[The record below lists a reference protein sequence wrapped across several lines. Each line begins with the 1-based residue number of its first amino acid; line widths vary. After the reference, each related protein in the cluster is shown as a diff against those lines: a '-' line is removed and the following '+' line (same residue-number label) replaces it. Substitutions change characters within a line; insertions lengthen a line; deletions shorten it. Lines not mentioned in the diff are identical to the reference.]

1 MRVGAAVEGELESIA
16 GNEPGASAGRRAPA
30 TFEENLRFIEA
41 TGIDC
46 FAPSIGNVHGRAT
59 VPVVLDIDRVRQ
71 LAAATAI
78 PLALHGGT
86 GIPDATLR
94 ELIEAGCTKVNVS
107 TALREACAAALR
119 DVAAPASGRIDP
131 LTSLVAMRDAA
142 TAVALDV
149 MTQLGSAG
157 RADAKE
163 G

>member
-1 MRVGAAVEGELESIA
+1 MRPGPPSRASSKSIA
-16 GNEPGASAGRRAPA
+16 GNEPGASAGRRASA

-94 ELIEAGCTKVNVS
+94 ELIAAGCTKVNVS
-107 TALREACAAALR
+107 TALREACATALR
-119 DVAAPASGRIDP
+119 EVAAPPGRVDP